1 MRNVTAM
8 KRSDTDCIPQANTP
22 PPAAPSLETIL
33 AELRRLAIGALDGGH
48 PLVAAKI
55 AATAD
60 QVEAAAWPPRP
71 PRPRYGAGRAAQAA
85 PPAEDTPPPIT
96 GAPPPG

>member
-1 MRNVTAM
+1 MWLRNGAPM
-8 KRSDTDCIPQANTP
+8 KRLDTDCIPPVNAP

-48 PLVAAKI
+48 PVVAARI
-55 AATAD
+55 AAVAD

-71 PRPRYGAGRAAQAA
+71 PRPRYGAGRAA
-85 PPAEDTPPPIT
+85 PPAEETPSAITGGPPP
-96 GAPPPG
+96 PV

>member
-1 MRNVTAM
+1 MWLRNGAPM
-8 KRSDTDCIPQANTP
+8 KRLDTDCIPPVNTP

-48 PLVAAKI
+48 PVVAARI
-55 AATAD
+55 AAVAD

-71 PRPRYGAGRAAQAA
+71 PRPRYGTGRAA
-85 PPAEDTPPPIT
+85 PPAEETPSAIT
-96 GAPPPG
+96 GGPPPPG